1 MNYACV
7 VDVGHEK
14 TSISCVE
21 DGISLPNTRVRIAF
35 GGADITQTFHWLL
48 QKCAFPYTACDPG
61 SSRLDAFL
69 MQKLK
74 HEFCHLHLDV
84 CGCYEKTFVI
94 RQPKKPVQRFTIQ
107 VRGNFFQLIQT
118 SSKIRNSCRYYFLLF
133 VGRSETNV

>member
-1 MNYACV
+1 M

-21 DGISLPNTRVRIAF
+21 DGISLTNTRVRFAY

-61 SSRLDAFL
+61 NSRLDAFL

-107 VRGNFFQLIQT
+107 A
-118 SSKIRNSCRYYFLLF
+118 SSKRLTIFSRISNYY
-133 VGRSETNV
+133 N